1 MDPGSKTIVVDALF
15 KEATAEHV
23 VIIQGNSPDESSV
36 SHRRQL
42 FCSESRRRE
51 EVAAFQTP
59 LDVLNS

>member
-51 EVAAFQTP
+51 EVAAFQI
-59 LDVLNS
+59 VLNS